1 MRLIIQSPQRF
12 AYAVWVLVGM
22 ALGAMAA
29 FIAWTVR
36 A

>member
-22 ALGAMAA
+22 AIGAMAE
-29 FIAWTVR
+29 FIVWAVR
-36 A
+36 P